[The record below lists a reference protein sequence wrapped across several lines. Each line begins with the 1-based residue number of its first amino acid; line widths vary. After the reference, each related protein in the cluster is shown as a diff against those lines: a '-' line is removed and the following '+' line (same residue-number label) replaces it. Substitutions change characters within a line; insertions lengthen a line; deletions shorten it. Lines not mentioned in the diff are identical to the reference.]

1 MAFRHSH
8 DAFFR
13 TLIGDPV
20 RADVLIR
27 RCLPPETAALLSD
40 EPFSPLPDTLI
51 SDTLRTLRTDSLFMT
66 GLKEGGMAYALLE
79 HKSTP
84 DTRTPLQISEYII
97 GILRSHDRLQGRG
110 DPQPRPL
117 VIPIVVYHGAAKWT
131 APRSARDLAAETE
144 DLFRYHLLDLGRIP
158 DPELSSDT
166 SLRGGLALLKYTMD
180 QDPPKEELVAALGA
194 LRDLRVPA
202 IEYMVEKY
210 QLPREALEQ
219 IIREADPEL
228 WRTLMP
234 TVAEGWKEEGK
245 AEGRVEGRAEG
256 RVEGKAETLLRLLER
271 RFGTVSEDAS
281 TRVLAAPV
289 EDLDVWLDAILSAP
303 TIEDIFRNGA
313 VH

>member
-1 MAFRHSH
+1 M
-8 DAFFR
+8 
-13 TLIGDPV
+13 
-20 RADVLIR
+20 
-27 RCLPPETAALLSD
+27 TACKA
-40 EPFSPLPDTLI
+40 
-51 SDTLRTLRTDSLFMT
+51 
-66 GLKEGGMAYALLE
+66 G
-79 HKSTP
+79 
-84 DTRTPLQISEYII
+84 
-97 GILRSHDRLQGRG
+97 G

-180 QDPPKEELVAALGA
+180 KDPPKEELVAALGA

-245 AEGRVEGRAEG
+245 AEGRAEG

-303 TIEDIFRNGA
+303 TIDDIFRNGA